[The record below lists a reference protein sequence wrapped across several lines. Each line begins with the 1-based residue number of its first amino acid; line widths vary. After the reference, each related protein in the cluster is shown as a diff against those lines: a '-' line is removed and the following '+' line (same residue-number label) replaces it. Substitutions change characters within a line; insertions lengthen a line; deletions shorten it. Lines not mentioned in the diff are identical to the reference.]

1 MTSSKLL
8 SILRDFALEYHH
20 AKFGGNWATNK
31 GKTEGDIV
39 PPAYM
44 VPKSCSLNR
53 VNHISTWGGVFNPP
67 IWFLPVT
74 FLFLSLFPPNLVT
87 FPKI

>member
-8 SILRDFALEYHH
+8 SILRDFVPDYHH

-31 GKTEGDIV
+31 GKTMC

-44 VPKSCSLNR
+44 VPKDASLNR
-53 VNHISTWGGVFNPP
+53 VKTRSYYEKSGRMSYSITLTLNENNGEF
-67 IWFLPVT
+67 
-74 FLFLSLFPPNLVT
+74 
-87 FPKI
+87 